1 MYKGNSLKSVTLN
14 TLGTFSKDEKLQEC
28 FISADDSISTPDEI
42 GMNQEGNKEKQQ
54 FYNNKEIIDFTG
66 VGKDEMDEK
75 SLPVNYRLSGELPFL
90 SGNGKDSDFQ
100 NRDHVLSPHADT
112 LDIGDL
118 DDIESVKSEQSE

>member
-14 TLGTFSKDEKLQEC
+14 TLSTFSKDEKLQEC

-42 GMNQEGNKEKQQ
+42 GMDQDGIKEKQQ
-54 FYNNKEIIDFTG
+54 FYNNKEIIDCTG
-66 VGKDEMDEK
+66 AGKDEIDEK
-75 SLPVNYRLSGELPFL
+75 SLPMNYRLSGDLPFL
-90 SGNGKDSDFQ
+90 TGNGKDDDFP

-118 DDIESVKSEQSE
+118 DDIESVKSEQSD